1 MACLTFI
8 ANGDI
13 RRARFVKP
21 TNVARR
27 VLEADAGEVCIG
39 IGQEYAQDAP
49 LPGASDLAASADRP
63 IGVFFD
69 GEECYLTAGGSY
81 SAGAELK
88 SDADGRG
95 VAASSTNSFYAIAL
109 QESTGAGQLTKVL
122 VMRGT
127 KV

>member
-1 MACLTFI
+1 MTISRI

-21 TNVARR
+21 TNVAYR
-27 VLEADAGEVCIG
+27 VLEADAGEVCLG

-63 IGVFFD
+63 IQIFMD
-69 GEECYLTAGGSY
+69 GEECYLTAGGSF

-95 VAASSTNSFYAIAL
+95 VAASSTDSFYAIAN
-109 QESTGAGQLTKVL
+109 QASTGANQVVKVTVL
-122 VMRGT
+122 RGI